1 MSRNIYRKLNTLDF
15 SDENLAIII
24 DYLNNHRLPSTFAAY
39 KKKRYEDLYKKDFK
53 VDDGHLIYIPLN
65 LKVIPKSEI
74 NKTLTDLYN
83 DPNQGIG
90 LGIQSMYNKINSQFL
105 NIRREDVK
113 EFLTN
118 QSIYQ
123 INKQEPRPINKPI
136 IGKYPNHRWAI
147 DLIDMSK

>member
-24 DYLNNHRLPSTFAAY
+24 NYLNNNRLPSSFAAY
-39 KKKRYEDLYKKDFK
+39 KKKRYEDLYKHDFK
-53 VDDGHLIYIPLN
+53 VEDGYLIYTPLN

-74 NKTLTDLYN
+74 NKTLSDLYN

-113 EFLTN
+113 
-118 QSIYQ
+118 
-123 INKQEPRPINKPI
+123 
-136 IGKYPNHRWAI
+136 
-147 DLIDMSK
+147 